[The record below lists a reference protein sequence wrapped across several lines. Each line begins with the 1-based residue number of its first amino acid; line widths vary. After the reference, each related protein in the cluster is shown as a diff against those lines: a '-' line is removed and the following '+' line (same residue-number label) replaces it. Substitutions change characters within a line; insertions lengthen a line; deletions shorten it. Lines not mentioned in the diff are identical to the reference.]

1 MPTNDTSN
9 NQLKITNST
18 KVDFAVIDSVSK
30 HPDDDPSLALVPV
43 LKLLKTTTGA
53 NSIALGTS
61 AAVTLSDTYTDP
73 KTGKVE
79 PSLLYRLI
87 FSTTDWLVPV
97 NIKGVIQ
104 DLITEQY
111 KPITVA
117 EADRQA
123 MQAALQFQIM
133 ITVYPTSDLAKNF
146 NAAVSASFSTADQ
159 AQSGDD
165 VTKSVNAFFK
175 GTKEYS
181 HVTFDM
187 VMAIGSYLDTFPFAW
202 ARYQNAMTYYLY
214 SSDGKNPTKYEGQLT
229 MQRSASGIPDVTDS
243 NGGYK
248 IVFTDAD
255 NKTTNLTYTN
265 QGQLLDDV
273 NVDIPNI
280 ALRGTFT
287 LKSRLTGK
295 ASDNQIISILTGSIA
310 GTTVLGID
318 EKQGDNS
325 SNDKRTFWQTLFEPQ
340 GAQEIF
346 NSILQISGVL
356 FTLHFVATGLWGLGK
371 WVRQKLTGTKPA
383 NFEEL
388 IKAQTKSFEAAIQKS
403 NEELYKKLTV
413 DRQKPPADLEAAEA
427 ELQSNLETQSA
438 WGQKAALED
447 GIEAEATRL
456 ESLAEAMPDGPTPE
470 LEEAAGNLRDLRDTL
485 NSATPENIT
494 EVVKGQADQLDTVRQ
509 TITTEQANVE
519 KQLSEDVQQELAQQK
534 EVSDIVKEDLE
545 KISEDGQSIEDGEIP
560 EGEEAPEIPE
570 IPEFAI

>member
-1 MPTNDTSN
+1 MSTKDTST

-18 KVDFAVIDSVSK
+18 KVDFAVIDSASK
-30 HPDDDPSLALVPV
+30 HPDDDPSLALVPE
-43 LKLLKTTTGA
+43 LKLLKTTAGA
-53 NSIALGTS
+53 NSIGLGTS
-61 AAVTLSDTYTDP
+61 ASVTLNDTYKDP

-133 ITVYPTSDLAKNF
+133 ITVYPTSDLAKSF
-146 NAAVSASFSTADQ
+146 NAAVNASIENADQ

-165 VTKSVNAFFK
+165 VTQSVNAFFK
-175 GTKEYS
+175 DTKEYS

-202 ARYQNAMTYYLY
+202 ARYQNSMTYYLY

-248 IVFTDAD
+248 IVFTGAD
-255 NKTTNLTYTN
+255 GKTTNLTYTN
-265 QGQLLDDV
+265 QGQFLDDV

-280 ALRGTFT
+280 GLQGTFT

-318 EKQGDNS
+318 EKQGSD
-325 SNDKRTFWQTLFEPQ
+325 SNNQRTFWQTLFEPQ

-356 FTLHFVATGLWGLGK
+356 FTLHFVATGLWSLSK

-383 NFEEL
+383 NLEEL
-388 IKAQTKSFEAAIQKS
+388 IKAQTKSFEAAIQKN
-403 NEELYKKLTV
+403 NEELYKKLTA
-413 DRQKPPADLEAAEA
+413 DRQKPPADVEAAEA
-427 ELQSNLETQSA
+427 ELQSSLETQSA
-438 WGQKAALED
+438 WEQRAVLEN
-447 GIEAEATRL
+447 GVEVEATRL
-456 ESLAEAMPDGPTPE
+456 EQLVEAMPDGPTPE
-470 LEEAAGNLRDLRDTL
+470 LEEAAGNLRDVRDTL
-485 NSATPENIT
+485 NGATPDNIT
-494 EVVKGQADQLDTVRQ
+494 EVVNGQANQLDTVRQ
-509 TITTEQANVE
+509 TITTEQANIE
-519 KQLSEDVQQELAQQK
+519 KQLSEDIQQELAQQK
-534 EVSDIVKEDLE
+534 EVSDIVKEDLDR
-545 KISEDGQSIEDGEIP
+545 ISEDGQSIEDGEIP
-560 EGEEAPEIPE
+560 EGEEAPKIPE
-570 IPEFAI
+570 VPDLVV